1 MNFCCAC
8 WDFCDKSIISSCQT
22 SVHGLLESELCLFI
36 THQTYFLSLIHSGTR
51 IIYDRKFLL
60 DCRNSPL
67 ARTPP
72 CCLPQI
78 PGVTVPA
85 THPMGKLQDLKEEA
99 EEEEKDIAGNLKL
112 KPFSL
117 WVIKYSLLICSGRRI
132 GNFGTK
138 TIKLVIFLT
147 GFNSENL
154 SCLLPLDC
162 FSTCLT
168 TVYRHTWTVQLS

>member
-1 MNFCCAC
+1 MSLQVKHFI
-8 WDFCDKSIISSCQT
+8 F
-22 SVHGLLESELCLFI
+22 LLLLFLN
-36 THQTYFLSLIHSGTR
+36 TGTR

-99 EEEEKDIAGNLKL
+99 EEDEKDIAGKRTIMSKL
-112 KPFSL
+112 K
-117 WVIKYSLLICSGRRI
+117 
-132 GNFGTK
+132 
-138 TIKLVIFLT
+138 
-147 GFNSENL
+147 
-154 SCLLPLDC
+154 
-162 FSTCLT
+162 
-168 TVYRHTWTVQLS
+168 

>member
-1 MNFCCAC
+1 MRWVSREAANNATRRRSRLLMEGVCLHHRPNPSNNRASVNCRYCAAGSSRSVSLFTFCTLTGGCSPRVVSTA
-8 WDFCDKSIISSCQT
+8 S
-22 SVHGLLESELCLFI
+22 
-36 THQTYFLSLIHSGTR
+36 TR

-99 EEEEKDIAGNLKL
+99 EEEEKDVPDDNQFEMDI
-112 KPFSL
+112 
-117 WVIKYSLLICSGRRI
+117 
-132 GNFGTK
+132 
-138 TIKLVIFLT
+138 
-147 GFNSENL
+147 
-154 SCLLPLDC
+154 
-162 FSTCLT
+162 
-168 TVYRHTWTVQLS
+168 

>member
-1 MNFCCAC
+1 MLKKIRFDVC
-8 WDFCDKSIISSCQT
+8 
-22 SVHGLLESELCLFI
+22 LLQVK
-36 THQTYFLSLIHSGTR
+36 HQIVFSLINTGTR

-99 EEEEKDIAGNLKL
+99 EEEEKDIAGKHTTNILDIV
-112 KPFSL
+112 FSEL
-117 WVIKYSLLICSGRRI
+117 DRI
-132 GNFGTK
+132 
-138 TIKLVIFLT
+138 
-147 GFNSENL
+147 
-154 SCLLPLDC
+154 
-162 FSTCLT
+162 
-168 TVYRHTWTVQLS
+168 

>member
-1 MNFCCAC
+1 MILNSPDVHPAKMLGHHILLDTPAFCLLCAL
-8 WDFCDKSIISSCQT
+8 T
-22 SVHGLLESELCLFI
+22 STSYQEVRFHVCLLQVK
-36 THQTYFLSLIHSGTR
+36 HQIFFLSFLSNTGTR

-99 EEEEKDIAGNLKL
+99 EEEEEKDIGK
-112 KPFSL
+112 
-117 WVIKYSLLICSGRRI
+117 R
-132 GNFGTK
+132 T
-138 TIKLVIFLT
+138 TI
-147 GFNSENL
+147 
-154 SCLLPLDC
+154 
-162 FSTCLT
+162 
-168 TVYRHTWTVQLS
+168 

>member
-1 MNFCCAC
+1 MFVYCRSNTRVSFFC
-8 WDFCDKSIISSCQT
+8 
-22 SVHGLLESELCLFI
+22 
-36 THQTYFLSLIHSGTR
+36 FLSNIGTR

-99 EEEEKDIAGNLKL
+99 EEDEKDIAGKH
-112 KPFSL
+112 
-117 WVIKYSLLICSGRRI
+117 
-132 GNFGTK
+132 
-138 TIKLVIFLT
+138 
-147 GFNSENL
+147 
-154 SCLLPLDC
+154 
-162 FSTCLT
+162 T
-168 TVYRHTWTVQLS
+168 TV